1 MQNILLVD
9 EYLQKARK
17 VKAASREA
25 VFNTKKISS
34 SRNSFYYS
42 STPKEAVF
50 RVIRNYK
57 NGPLSGYS
65 VKRALLY
72 IGSEKDEE
80 NIKETFEKIDL
91 EQDEILEKY
100 NLFTHDG
107 RVLKTKKEID
117 EIYEEWEKTF
127 SSNKRENGKDAE
139 HILFST
145 SEPSSKEVD
154 EKILAAAK
162 KTLEINFRD
171 KGYDYVLALH
181 KDKEHTHVHAIVR
194 TYNTKTQKQ
203 LRILK
208 QDIKEIRSS
217 WANHLQEQG
226 LNYVVSINLDKIK
239 DMSERLEIVEAK
251 NNNWFRENIEKLK
264 SDDIDELG
272 KNLLSTQEKIK
283 ELNNQK
289 TQIQEKIKN
298 IFYDTNK
305 TDEKNQLKTELKL
318 LDKEKTKL
326 YADFKAYL
334 KLLNEYESN
343 VQIANKNYNIQKEN
357 LSKIS
362 GFFITQS
369 LSYKNL
375 EEQTE
380 IARQIL
386 LQSRISLDKAHF
398 YLNQINLDKKYTI
411 SLDKQKEINYTFQ
424 NIQDIIKS
432 NDKSLINN
440 QLIYNIN
447 ELEKKFKEYANI
459 STYLD
464 KKAFSELLKIKENV
478 IKKTQTI
485 QKSILPIKEYLEK
498 NKDILSEDKYNK
510 LISRIEK
517 IENNLNADIPSLSV
531 KDAEFIGIDTSNL
544 DRFKQQINYKEKKLA
559 SDLIT
564 KQEFVVEEL
573 EKSFTVENID
583 LINLNLK
590 DVEFKEDGVSSFL
603 NQIISNN
610 IKTPTKNTQDI
621 IQTQEKINISS
632 NEIET
637 LKQMTLDE
645 LRSTNPK
652 PVLDALGI
660 TYKEQYGRLT
670 FKAHAERTASSNM
683 YLDKAG
689 EWKYKNFS
697 TGAGGTVE
705 NVIMDITG
713 MQYKEAL
720 NYATTTLGTRNYL
733 DERFEDVKY
742 ENSILKE
749 EHLEKIKKL
758 KEANINYQKESSSE
772 SKVVKIEEIY
782 STDKEVME
790 FLSKRGI
797 ENIADGFYKI
807 TGQYEVNGKT
817 FYNIGIGVLT
827 NEHNIDSNLE
837 EVGADIHLLK
847 PITLKNGNVLKTM
860 SFGNKDITVINNK
873 DINNKIAIFESKMDY
888 AAAYSQDIEKFENT
902 TSIIAN
908 GTGNYFKIIQELE
921 KLNAKEKEVLIYNQN
936 DKAGDI
942 FVTQILAQSKINKFD
957 FIKYSPGEDGK
968 DINDLIKDKVNIE
981 DRFLKNNT
989 LIDFIS
995 NSKHKDDLEKVLN
1008 ENLNIESNQI
1018 SSNIKISKDD
1028 INSIMINRN
1037 SSFKDSIKK
1046 EDTKNINFEE
1056 INKILKIREEKNSDK
1071 ANSYSLTNKEK
1082 ATQAAKQ
1089 ICYSLY
1095 GNLQHIK
1102 DTKKHID
1109 NIKNEHRMLEL
1120 LNKNLSEYEKATIE
1134 LNKNLNEF
1142 ISNVNKSKFTREE
1155 KIEINNTI
1163 FESLN
1168 KINYSNNILENMNSL
1183 GTKGILKNIIRNRDI
1198 EEYRNL
1204 SLDLYYVANSGK
1216 KVNTQLDK
1224 ADIILKRIKAQEL
1237 SLTDKLK
1244 IKAIQNHIE
1253 KSKNLHI
1260 KNAKQKEK

>member
-17 VKAASREA
+17 VKAASRGA
-25 VFNTKKISS
+25 VFNTKKISP
-34 SRNSFYYS
+34 SRNSFYS

-50 RVIRNYK
+50 RVIRNYTFSINEK
-57 NGPLSGYS
+57 RGAISGYTT
-65 VKRALLY
+65 VAAMKY
-72 IGSEKDEE
+72 IGTEEEMERKNKKREE
-80 NIKETFEKIDL
+80 NKSDIKY
-91 EQDEILEKY
+91 ILEDQYGNKIT
-100 NLFTHDG
+100 NNEQI
-107 RVLKTKKEID
+107 LK
-117 EIYEEWEKTF
+117 IYEEWQKTF
-127 SSNKRENGKDAE
+127 SSDKRSNGKDAE

-208 QDIKEIRSS
+208 QDLKEIRSS

-272 KNLLSTQEKIK
+272 KNLLATQEKIK

-334 KLLNEYESN
+334 KLLNEYETN
-343 VQIANKNYNIQKEN
+343 VQIANKNFNIQKEN

-362 GFFITQS
+362 GFFATQS
-369 LSYKNL
+369 LSYKKL

-380 IARQIL
+380 QARQIL

-411 SLDKQKEINYTFQ
+411 SLDKQKEINYTLN

-498 NKDILSEDKYNK
+498 NKDILSEDNYNK

-517 IENNLNADIPSLSV
+517 IENKLNTDIPSLSI
-531 KDAEFIGIDTSNL
+531 KDAEFLGINIDKLTKFSQ
-544 DRFKQQINYKEKKLA
+544 DINYKKDVISENL
-559 SDLIT
+559 T
-564 KQEFVVEEL
+564 VEEIK
-573 EKSFTVENID
+573 KSFTVENID

-590 DVEFKEDGVSSFL
+590 DIEFKEDGVSSFL

-610 IKTPTKNTQDI
+610 IKNPTKNTQDI

-817 FYNIGIGVLT
+817 FYNTGIGVLT

-921 KLNAKEKEVLIYNQN
+921 KLNAKDKEVLIYNQN

-942 FVTQILAQSKINKFD
+942 FVAQILAQSKINKFD

-995 NSKHKDDLEKVLN
+995 
-1008 ENLNIESNQI
+1008 
-1018 SSNIKISKDD
+1018 
-1028 INSIMINRN
+1028 
-1037 SSFKDSIKK
+1037 
-1046 EDTKNINFEE
+1046 
-1056 INKILKIREEKNSDK
+1056 
-1071 ANSYSLTNKEK
+1071 
-1082 ATQAAKQ
+1082 
-1089 ICYSLY
+1089 
-1095 GNLQHIK
+1095 
-1102 DTKKHID
+1102 
-1109 NIKNEHRMLEL
+1109 
-1120 LNKNLSEYEKATIE
+1120 
-1134 LNKNLNEF
+1134 
-1142 ISNVNKSKFTREE
+1142 
-1155 KIEINNTI
+1155 
-1163 FESLN
+1163 
-1168 KINYSNNILENMNSL
+1168 
-1183 GTKGILKNIIRNRDI
+1183 
-1198 EEYRNL
+1198 
-1204 SLDLYYVANSGK
+1204 
-1216 KVNTQLDK
+1216 
-1224 ADIILKRIKAQEL
+1224 
-1237 SLTDKLK
+1237 
-1244 IKAIQNHIE
+1244 
-1253 KSKNLHI
+1253 
-1260 KNAKQKEK
+1260 